1 MSLETASPSV
11 LHPRVIQGLRRLRP
25 VVPVLAIGAILA
37 LIPYP
42 TCLVRLALGVPCPA
56 CGLTRAGLALAHLDL
71 ATAQRFHPLA
81 AALLGATIVTAI
93 VAFFVD
99 EARWRRVIR
108 VVTSGAGVAL
118 ILAWALRF
126 AGLFGGPVPR

>member
-1 MSLETASPSV
+1 M
-11 LHPRVIQGLRRLRP
+11 HPRVTRGLRRLRP
-25 VVPVLAIGAILA
+25 VAPVLAIGAVLA

-71 ATAQRFHPLA
+71 AAAQRFHPLA
-81 AALLGATIVTAI
+81 AALLGVTIGTAI

-99 EARWRRVIR
+99 EATWRRVIR

-118 ILAWALRF
+118 ILVWALRF

>member
-1 MSLETASPSV
+1 V
-11 LHPRVIQGLRRLRP
+11 
-25 VVPVLAIGAILA
+25 IGALLA

-42 TCLVRLALGVPCPA
+42 TCVVRLALGIPCPA

-71 ATAQRFHPLA
+71 ASAQRFHPLA
-81 AALLGATIVTAI
+81 AALLGVAIGTAI
-93 VAFFVD
+93 AAFLVD
-99 EARWRRVIR
+99 DTAWRRVVR

-118 ILAWALRF
+118 IIVWALRF